1 MLFWIFLL
9 GNAHDA
15 NKGLDDLS
23 LEIKEPLNILR
34 RQVRGLRKEGYD
46 IPLFRDE

>member
-1 MLFWIFLL
+1 M